1 MYSPGR
7 PLGYFYFYFYW
18 LFLFFSDF
26 YKIIK
31 NGIWCVSFWGYLFV
45 FDGIPNAYLNSPS
58 NCSHFDVTYMPFWYS
73 CVNPSSSPGPSR
85 CSKASVQKTDCRYG
99 FSSKIWFIWYMTLP
113 IWVTSNFPSSAFEK
127 YLAFCGLI
135 RMCTNMGLPD
145 LESRCISW
153 YPYHLYHWG
162 THILCNWKY
171 SIKLR
176 KFTIPLKR

>member
-1 MYSPGR
+1 
-7 PLGYFYFYFYW
+7 
-18 LFLFFSDF
+18 
-26 YKIIK
+26 
-31 NGIWCVSFWGYLFV
+31 
-45 FDGIPNAYLNSPS
+45 
-58 NCSHFDVTYMPFWYS
+58 MPFRYS

-145 LESRCISW
+145 LESPQSGAS
-153 YPYHLYHWG
+153 HG
-162 THILCNWKY
+162 THITQGPRNTIWVQIPTLPIWTIWKF
-171 SIKLR
+171 R
-176 KFTIPLKR
+176 KFYAFFFWAINRLSILYPNGIITHLGYLNFFEFFIFYFGAFAAI